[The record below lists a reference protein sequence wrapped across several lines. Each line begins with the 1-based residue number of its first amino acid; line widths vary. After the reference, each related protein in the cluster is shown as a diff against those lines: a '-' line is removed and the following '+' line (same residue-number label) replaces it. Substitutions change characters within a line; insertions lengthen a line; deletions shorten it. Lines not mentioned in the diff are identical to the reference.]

1 MLKIFALKALPLHL
15 LMRFLSRILL
25 PIVFLA
31 SLGLKI
37 NQHYCQGELVVWEFL
52 FGQTPKD
59 CSGQRP
65 EKRKKCCEDKIQ
77 HLKTDDSRMQVA
89 SMLPVKVLSVWFLDL
104 VAVPE
109 LPEPLSWIQAAFR
122 PEAFCQIRPP
132 NLLRLF
138 LKYRNLRI

>member
-1 MLKIFALKALPLHL
+1 
-15 LMRFLSRILL
+15 MRFLSRILL

-59 CSGQRP
+59 CSGNRP

-77 HLKTDDSRMQVA
+77 HLKTDDSRMQAA
-89 SMLPVKVLSVWFLDL
+89 SLLPGKVLLDWNL
-104 VAVPE
+104 ALPPLLQAPE
-109 LPEPLSWIQAAFR
+109 VLTIVGTRFKSGAFF
-122 PEAFCQIRPP
+122 PIRPP
-132 NLLRLF
+132 NLFRLF